1 MKIDQQTPIAF
12 LGMGLMGT
20 RMTSRLLKAGYTVA
34 VWNRS
39 QHACDP
45 LIQEGALALELDEI
59 AKYPVILTCLAD
71 DKAVQSVF
79 AQIESYLQPNQI
91 IVDFSSLSVAAT
103 LELAQASQE
112 QQVTW
117 IDSPVSGGT
126 LGAEQGTLV
135 IFAGGNAEAIQRLNP
150 IYDVLS
156 QRVTRMG
163 ESGTGQAT
171 KICNQLIVAANST
184 LIAEAVA
191 LADQAGVDTTLLAP
205 ALAGGFADSK
215 PFQILAPRMATHIFE
230 PVQWKVQTL
239 SKDLNNAVQL
249 AKGFN
254 LNIPVAQ
261 KALQQLQAHQE
272 NGFAEND
279 LATIIQ
285 YIEQ

>member
-45 LIQEGALALELDEI
+45 LIQEGALAFELEEI

-117 IDSPVSGGT
+117 I
-126 LGAEQGTLV
+126 
-135 IFAGGNAEAIQRLNP
+135 
-150 IYDVLS
+150 
-156 QRVTRMG
+156 
-163 ESGTGQAT
+163 
-171 KICNQLIVAANST
+171 
-184 LIAEAVA
+184 
-191 LADQAGVDTTLLAP
+191 
-205 ALAGGFADSK
+205 
-215 PFQILAPRMATHIFE
+215 
-230 PVQWKVQTL
+230 
-239 SKDLNNAVQL
+239 
-249 AKGFN
+249 
-254 LNIPVAQ
+254 
-261 KALQQLQAHQE
+261 
-272 NGFAEND
+272 
-279 LATIIQ
+279 
-285 YIEQ
+285 